1 MNVQEM
7 LEGVGFDDIWVYVMA
22 EYCRECTPDESGRA
36 YVSLKRMYSDL
47 LSRNPDENKDDMLLT
62 VKRLSSGGEAF
73 WDIASFCGKDG
84 LTYSISFVDW
94 DTVLGYEMLS
104 LSLEEYGAARTAAH
118 ILWELSVNGFS
129 EDEMKKRREE
139 LKTDISSRLSDVSD
153 ITEELSFDEL
163 CGELGMSPFPE
174 DDMFKKEEDTENQK
188 VIRRFDEAAM
198 EQVKRRS

>member
-7 LEGVGFDDIWVYVMA
+7 LDSVGFDDIWVYVMA
-22 EYCRECTPDESGRA
+22 EYCRERTPDESGRA

-62 VKRLSSGGEAF
+62 VKRLSSGGEAL

-163 CGELGMSPFPE
+163 CGELGMALFPE
-174 DDMFKKEEDTENQK
+174 DDMFKKEEDAENQK

>member
-62 VKRLSSGGEAF
+62 VKRLSSGGEAL

-153 ITEELSFDEL
+153 ITEKLSFDEL
-163 CGELGMSPFPE
+163 CGELGMSLFPE

>member
-22 EYCRECTPDESGRA
+22 EYCRERTPDESGRA

-62 VKRLSSGGEAF
+62 VKRLSSGGEAL

-153 ITEELSFDEL
+153 ITAELSFDEL
-163 CGELGMSPFPE
+163 CGELGMSLFPE

>member
-22 EYCRECTPDESGRA
+22 EYCRERTPDESGRA

-47 LSRNPDENKDDMLLT
+47 LSRNPDKNKDDMLLT
-62 VKRLSSGGEAF
+62 VKRLSSGGEAL

-163 CGELGMSPFPE
+163 CGELGMSLFPG
-174 DDMFKKEEDTENQK
+174 DDMFKNEEDKENQK
-188 VIRRFDEAAM
+188 VIRRFDAAAA
-198 EQVKRRS
+198 EQIKCHS

>member
-22 EYCRECTPDESGRA
+22 EYCRERTPDEAGRA
-36 YVSLKRMYSDL
+36 YVSMKKMYGDL
-47 LSRNPDENKDDMLLT
+47 LSRTAEGNPDKMVLT
-62 VKRLSSGGEAF
+62 VKRLVSGGEPL
-73 WDIASFCGKDG
+73 WDIAAYCGKDG

-94 DTVLGYEMLS
+94 DIVLGYEMLG
-104 LSLEEYGAARTAAH
+104 LSLDEYGAARTAAH

-129 EDEMKKRREE
+129 EDEMKKRRDE

-163 CGELGMSPFPE
+163 CGELGMSLFPE
-174 DDMFKKEEDTENQK
+174 DDMFQKEEDKENQK

-198 EQVKRRS
+198 EQIKRRS

>member
-62 VKRLSSGGEAF
+62 VKRLSSGGEAL

-139 LKTDISSRLSDVSD
+139 LKTDIFSRLSDVSD

-163 CGELGMSPFPE
+163 CGELGMSLFPE

>member
-62 VKRLSSGGEAF
+62 VKRLSSTGEAL

-139 LKTDISSRLSDVSD
+139 LKTDIFSRLSDVSD

-163 CGELGMSPFPE
+163 CGELGMSLFPE